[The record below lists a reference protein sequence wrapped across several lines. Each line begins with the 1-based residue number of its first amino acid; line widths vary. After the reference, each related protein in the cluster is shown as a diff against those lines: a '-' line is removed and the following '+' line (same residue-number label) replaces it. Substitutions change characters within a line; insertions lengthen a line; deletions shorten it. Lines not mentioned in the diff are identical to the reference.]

1 MSFRKEFDQYFDYLM
16 KTEKID
22 ALSLRELAYKAY
34 CQGSTKSRAKD
45 IPIEDVEKWLENKEF
60 FDFIESCIRHPEQM
74 ENKGPASGIVKVVY
88 PCTAADKEKCIAW
101 PDRCE
106 ECGGD
111 GETCGYEYIDLA
123 KLCGVDTDENKEEP
137 RGSITQEEAK
147 QLAEKLLE
155 YAGRP

>member
-1 MSFRKEFDQYFDYLM
+1 
-16 KTEKID
+16 
-22 ALSLRELAYKAY
+22 
-34 CQGSTKSRAKD
+34 
-45 IPIEDVEKWLENKEF
+45 
-60 FDFIESCIRHPEQM
+60 M

-137 RGSITQEEAK
+137 RGSITPEEAK